1 MPELEK
7 ITIASGLTFDVL
19 TAGAPDAPLVLL
31 LHGFAESMHCW
42 RAQVAALAAAG
53 YRAVAPGQ
61 RGYSP
66 GARPDVSDSANY
78 HIDRLMDDAMA
89 IATASGY
96 GDRRFHLVGHDWG
109 GSIAWALA
117 DRFPERLA
125 SLTVLSRPHPNAF
138 NRALQ
143 MPDGD
148 QAHRSRHHKAFLEP
162 GAADLL
168 LADDA
173 KWLRERLAAAGV
185 PAGAIEQHLSVL
197 GNKDAMQAALAWY
210 RARGAIRTPLG
221 YPPSTSG
228 AMPTTPSGGWPPR
241 ARLISSPHLTASR
254 FSPASAISPPTRRRT
269 ASTNCCCSTSRP
281 IRSDGLA
288 HETWPPRKCCPAAIG
303 ARRHGERKSW
313 RSARGARTQATQGFA
328 FNHTNASARRPA
340 AERGTGTASQ
350 QPLLRIAW

>member
-7 ITIASGLTFDVL
+7 ITIAAGLTFDAL
-19 TAGAPDAPLVLL
+19 TAGKPDAPLVLL

-42 RAQVAALAAAG
+42 RAQEAALADAG
-53 YRAVAPGQ
+53 YRAVAPSQ

-78 HIDRLMDDAMA
+78 HIDLLMDDAMA
-89 IATASGY
+89 IAAVSGY
-96 GDRRFHLVGHDWG
+96 GGRRFHLVGHDWG

-138 NRALQ
+138 NRAMQ

-185 PAGAIEQHLSVL
+185 PASAIEQHLSVL
-197 GNKDAMQAALAWY
+197 GNKAAMQAALAWY

-221 YPPSTSG
+221 
-228 AMPTTPSGGWPPR
+228 
-241 ARLISSPHLTASR
+241 
-254 FSPASAISPPTRRRT
+254 
-269 ASTNCCCSTSRP
+269 P
-281 IRSDGLA
+281 IRVPTLYIWGDADDTVG
-288 HETWPPRKCCPAAIG
+288 RM
-303 ARRHGERKSW
+303 
-313 RSARGARTQATQGFA
+313 
-328 FNHTNASARRPA
+328 A
-340 AERGTGTASQ
+340 AEGTVDFVAASYRFEVLPGVGHFAADQ
-350 QPLLRIAW
+350 VPGRVNELLLQHVAAYPV